1 MAPFYGRGVTS
12 RLESL
17 RGGSLPFTTNFPE
30 IPGTNFIKLRKMK
43 GLVDLGATQRF

>member
-17 RGGSLPFTTNFPE
+17 RGGSLLFTTNFPE

-43 GLVDLGATQRF
+43 ALVDLGATQRF